1 MKKHLPNFITCLNL
15 LCGCLAIIST
25 FHKALDVAAY
35 LVALAAVLDFL
46 DGAVARLLHV
56 KSEIGKQLDSLAD
69 MVTFGVVPGFIMYQ
83 MLTTSIFESYG
94 MLANSDPKW
103 NLAYIALVIPIF
115 SALRLAKF
123 NIDTRQTES
132 FIGVP
137 TPANTLLIAALP
149 LILTFQAD
157 SFLAVYLHRI
167 PVLIGI
173 SIICSLL
180 LVAELPL
187 FALKF
192 KHLKWRGN
200 EIRFLFLG
208 LSAISLLIFKFSG
221 IVISIVLYVILSFF
235 NNRFLQPKSN
245 EVQS

>member
-35 LVALAAVLDFL
+35 LVGIAAVLDFL

-83 MLTTSIFESYG
+83 MLTTAIFESYG

-103 NLAYIALVIPIF
+103 NLAFIALIIPIF

-137 TPANTLLIAALP
+137 TPANTLLIAAFP
-149 LILTFQAD
+149 LILIFQPD
-157 SFLAVYLHRI
+157 SFLAVYLHRV

-187 FALKF
+187 FSLKF
-192 KHLKWRGN
+192 KHLNWKGN
-200 EIRFLFLG
+200 EIRFLFLS
-208 LSAISLLIFKFSG
+208 LAAIFLLIFKFSG
-221 IVISIVLYVILSFF
+221 IVLAIVLYVILSFF
-235 NNRFLQPKSN
+235 NNRFLQPKSH